1 MAKTP
6 SKKSA
11 KAPKKAGGKGSKKKR
26 TESYRWAVV
35 CCGNPASVRRARG
48 GRVRAT
54 TNQPP

>member
-54 TNQPP
+54 TN